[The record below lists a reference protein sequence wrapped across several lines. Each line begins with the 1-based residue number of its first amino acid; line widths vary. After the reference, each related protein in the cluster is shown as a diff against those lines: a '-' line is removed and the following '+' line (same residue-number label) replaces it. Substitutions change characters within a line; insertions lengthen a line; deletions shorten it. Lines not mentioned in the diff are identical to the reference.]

1 MMLPYEELTGQIL
14 GRCFKVYNRLG
25 DGFIENPYVG
35 AQEHELRKA
44 GMRVAREAP
53 IAVEYE
59 GVVVGTY
66 RVDLLLEGVVILEA
80 RAEERLTAQHER
92 QLRNYLKASR
102 LEVGLLFNVG
112 PNPEFRRCVHT
123 NDKKQLVRI
132 DP

>member
-1 MMLPYEELTGQIL
+1 MLLHEDLTGKIL

-35 AQEHELRKA
+35 ALEHELRKA
-44 GMRVAREAP
+44 GLRVAREAP
-53 IAVEYE
+53 IAVEYD
-59 GVVVGTY
+59 GVIVGSY

-80 RAEERLTAQHER
+80 KAEERLTAQHER

-102 LEVGLLFNVG
+102 LEVGILFNFG
-112 PNPEFRRCVHT
+112 PKPEFRRCIHT
-123 NDKKQLVRI
+123 NDRKQLATL